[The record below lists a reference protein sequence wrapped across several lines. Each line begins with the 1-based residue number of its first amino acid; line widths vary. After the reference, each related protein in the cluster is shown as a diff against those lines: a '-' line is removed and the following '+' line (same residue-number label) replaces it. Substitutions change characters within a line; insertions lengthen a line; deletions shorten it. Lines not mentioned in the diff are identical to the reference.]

1 MHAEVEGQRMS
12 DDEIVME
19 TLLILIGG
27 DETTRHT
34 LSGGTEQ
41 LLRHPDQWERL
52 VADPDGFPARSRR
65 CCAGRRR

>member
-1 MHAEVEGQRMS
+1 MD
-12 DDEIVME
+12 DDEIVTE
-19 TLLILIGG
+19 TLLLLIGG

-41 LLRHPDQWERL
+41 LLLHRDQWDAL
-52 VADPDGFPARSRR
+52 GDDPDACCPARSKR